1 MPISKTEAI
10 TCWTCKPL
18 EAYVD
23 IANKFATNLATALQA
38 PMQLLFFSLA
48 ALWIVVTGYKI
59 LILNEDPFK
68 FIGNLVYI
76 IIASI
81 LLGGQGV
88 SLIETVFKTTLDLMS
103 SSAAVAFEVA
113 GQKPISSDYTG
124 LASLAA
130 SGETAIAQVFYIAGS
145 IAKSGG
151 LLAVVNIVYAI
162 VLILPY
168 FLLMIAY
175 SAQVVVCIFRLMM
188 LATFAP
194 FLFMAFSF
202 GWGQGMAKAGI
213 KTLIAAVLVLFASTV
228 AFSLTIYG
236 VNAIEIAAK
245 APDGAKDLNAFA
257 SIANPQFITILFLG
271 WAGAALLAEGTS
283 IANSIAG
290 SSLTNVAAGIMTAGM
305 AASVGAVKGAG
316 LATATAPFKA
326 GGAWADAKDGFVKNA
341 AGLQDMVKGGNAADI
356 VERIKTANDVPP
368 PPTRPNPRVSSPSF
382 QPKIRPRA

>member
-1 MPISKTEAI
+1 M
-10 TCWTCKPL
+10 
-18 EAYVD
+18 
-23 IANKFATNLATALQA
+23 
-38 PMQLLFFSLA
+38 
-48 ALWIVVTGYKI
+48 
-59 LILNEDPFK
+59 NEDPFK

-113 GQKPISSDYTG
+113 GQKPISSNYTG
-124 LASLAA
+124 LAALAA

-194 FLFMAFSF
+194 FLF
-202 GWGQGMAKAGI
+202 
-213 KTLIAAVLVLFASTV
+213 
-228 AFSLTIYG
+228 
-236 VNAIEIAAK
+236 
-245 APDGAKDLNAFA
+245 
-257 SIANPQFITILFLG
+257 IT
-271 WAGAALLAEGTS
+271 
-283 IANSIAG
+283 
-290 SSLTNVAAGIMTAGM
+290 
-305 AASVGAVKGAG
+305 
-316 LATATAPFKA
+316 
-326 GGAWADAKDGFVKNA
+326 
-341 AGLQDMVKGGNAADI
+341 
-356 VERIKTANDVPP
+356 
-368 PPTRPNPRVSSPSF
+368 
-382 QPKIRPRA
+382 